1 MSPGTLEEEDDYGE
15 CLCVDVLLIA
25 ILVEFK
31 TTWEMGTLGMAVGN
45 YLHQVNQGG
54 KTYPLWMPLFPR
66 LRF

>member
-1 MSPGTLEEEDDYGE
+1 MSPGTVEEENDYGE

-45 YLHQVNQGG
+45 YLHQVN
-54 KTYPLWMPLFPR
+54 
-66 LRF
+66 